1 MLISDINLIILIE
14 ILIERLLT
22 ILLEL
27 FGLFGSVLIFIS
39 MLYKSNTRKGN
50 ITMRI
55 WNLLGSIVFVIYGI
69 CLPAYSTIV
78 LNVFMIILHIY
89 HIVVLL
95 KEGDN
100 NANKC

>member
-1 MLISDINLIILIE
+1 MLISNRNLIILIE
-14 ILIERLLT
+14 LQIERLLI
-22 ILLEL
+22 ILIEL
-27 FGLFGSVLIFIS
+27 FGLSGSVLIFIS

-55 WNLLGSIVFVIYGI
+55 WNLLGSVVFVIYGI

-78 LNVFMIILHIY
+78 LNVIMIILHIY
-89 HIVVLL
+89 HLIVLF

-100 NANKC
+100 SVNKC